1 MKKFKM
7 KSWIIDLSKI
17 VIFLSICVVL
27 LRAISPLFVP
37 KNNNEKSGIK
47 YENARGFYGE
57 DPKTV
62 DVLAIGNSDLYSA
75 MNPLQLWKDQGYTSY
90 VCAEPQ
96 QNIFGAYYMLKEV
109 LSCQKPKV
117 VILEVDELFSKSEAE
132 DVDEAINNALKYTFP
147 LFEYHSR
154 WKDLK
159 IEDFNDTGAYY
170 NTRMN
175 SKGYLYHDTVK
186 PYYDNY
192 SYMNNKKKHTNIT
205 STAKAY
211 LKKFINL
218 ANENGAEVLFVWFP
232 SATTATQARHNVVQ
246 KLADSYDIPFIDFN
260 VNQYDTEFNWLTDS
274 RDGGNHLNYSGATK
288 MTKYLSRY
296 LNENYDLIDHRENP
310 EYDQWNKDYESFIK
324 ENKINEK

>member
-27 LRAISPLFVP
+27 LRTISPYFVP
-37 KNNNEKSGIK
+37 KNNNKQSGIK

-96 QNIFGAYYMLKEV
+96 QNIFSAYYMLKEV
-109 LSCQKPKV
+109 LTCQKPKV

-159 IEDFNDTGAYY
+159 IEDFSDTGEYY
-170 NTRMN
+170 NTRMKA
-175 SKGYLYHDTVK
+175 KGYLYHDTVK
-186 PYYDNY
+186 PYYENY
-192 SYMNNKKKHTNIT
+192 SYMNNKKKHSNIT
-205 STAKAY
+205 STTKAY

-218 ANENGAEVLFVWFP
+218 ANENGAEVMFVWFP
-232 SATTATQARHNVVQ
+232 SATTATQTRHDVVQ

-310 EYDQWNKDYESFIK
+310 EYGQWNKDYESFIK